1 MEPDHIRR
9 FREEANRLRL
19 RSLLLGHK
27 EDVSEFDAMA
37 RELDAAADRIERG
50 MLAGM
55 SITASPERSGGAQ
68 NLISIKF

>member
-27 EDVSEFDAMA
+27 EDVSEFDALA
-37 RELDAAADRIERG
+37 RDLDAAADRIEGDARRHFDHG
-50 MLAGM
+50 K
-55 SITASPERSGGAQ
+55 P
-68 NLISIKF
+68 